1 MSDIRYQDTLR
12 PVTGFAGGFA
22 STGPGRMTRLFG
34 LLTTW
39 QRRASERRHLM
50 RLDDRL
56 LADIGLSRADV
67 EREYRT
73 PFWR

>member
-1 MSDIRYQDTLR
+1 MTETRSQDVFR
-12 PVTGFAGGFA
+12 PTTGFAGSHA
-22 STGPGRMTRLFG
+22 PAGPGLVSRLFD
-34 LLTTW
+34 LMITW
-39 QRRASERRHLM
+39 QRRADERRHLM

-56 LADIGLSRADV
+56 LADMGLSRADV